1 MSRLSPHAPC
11 MGREKTQELA
21 ALEAEEGEGGP
32 ASYSAPQFLNY
43 TRQPLYL
50 ALCCA
55 MVLFAHVTC
64 RYFCVVSMVCKM
76 LPGRAHPLVLLCYL
90 LEESG
95 LAGMWLQDLFV
106 RLD

>member
-55 MVLFAHVTC
+55 D
-64 RYFCVVSMVCKM
+64 RKSVV
-76 LPGRAHPLVLLCYL
+76 
-90 LEESG
+90 
-95 LAGMWLQDLFV
+95 
-106 RLD
+106 